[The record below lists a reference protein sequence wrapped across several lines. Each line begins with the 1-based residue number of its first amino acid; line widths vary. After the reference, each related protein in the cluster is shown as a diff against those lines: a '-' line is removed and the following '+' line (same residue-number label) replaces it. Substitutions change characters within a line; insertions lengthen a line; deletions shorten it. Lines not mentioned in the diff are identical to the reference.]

1 MNLSLTGASL
11 QVGDAFQNTKT
22 DKELKLIASDPK
34 ETHTFKVT
42 NYAALDGL
50 LSKLQQ
56 SIIHMEGEGSPRAC
70 ESPLRVQQD
79 TLPRPTLPDT
89 NHLPEPQLLIP
100 KMAMTL
106 PVLLIPPESMKI
118 SRSNGR
124 KAGKTG
130 T

>member
-11 QVGDAFQNTKT
+11 QVGDAFQNIKT

-34 ETHTFKVT
+34 ETHMFKVT

-79 TLPRPTLPDT
+79 TLPDP

-100 KMAMTL
+100 KMAMTP